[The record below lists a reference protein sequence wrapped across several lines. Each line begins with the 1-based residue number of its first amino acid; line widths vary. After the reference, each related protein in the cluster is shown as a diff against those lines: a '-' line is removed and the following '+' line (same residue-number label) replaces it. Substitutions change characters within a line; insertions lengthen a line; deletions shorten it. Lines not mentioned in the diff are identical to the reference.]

1 MKFSPTDPHPTA
13 NSHHLCKFA
22 GLALATLFCSFAVAQ
37 TARPAPVAPATA
49 PVPHPLVGTWS
60 WTLAGK
66 ACTETWQYSA
76 KGTRLVTSGE
86 EVTRGDY
93 EISAAPSAQGFYRLT
108 DTVTGGNG
116 KRDCSGDLHEAS
128 DPPVVRFIQFS
139 PKQDQLIVCKAESLQ
154 ACFGPLKRMPG

>member
-1 MKFSPTDPHPTA
+1 MKFSHTDPHPTA
-13 NSHHLCKFA
+13 SSHPLRKFA
-22 GLALATLFCSFAVAQ
+22 GLALVTLFCGLAAAQ
-37 TARPAPVAPATA
+37 TAKPAPSAPA

-93 EISAAPSAQGFYRLT
+93 EISAAPSAQAFYRLT
-108 DTVTGGNG
+108 DTVTDSNG

>member
-1 MKFSPTDPHPTA
+1 LRKLT
-13 NSHHLCKFA
+13 
-22 GLALATLFCSFAVAQ
+22 GLALATLFCGLAAAQ
-37 TARPAPVAPATA
+37 TAKPTPPAPASAPS
-49 PVPHPLVGTWS
+49 PQPLVGTWS

-76 KGTRLVTSGE
+76 KGTRLNTSGE

-108 DTVTGGNG
+108 DTVTDSNG

-139 PKQDQLIVCKAESLQ
+139 PKQDQFIVCKAESLQ

>member
-1 MKFSPTDPHPTA
+1 MR
-13 NSHHLCKFA
+13 KFA
-22 GLALATLFCSFAVAQ
+22 GLALATLFCGLAAAQ
-37 TARPAPVAPATA
+37 TVKPTPSAPVTAPA
-49 PVPHPLVGTWS
+49 PHPLVGTWS

-66 ACTETWQYSA
+66 ACTETWQYGA
-76 KGTRLVTSGE
+76 KGTRLNTSGE

-93 EISAAPSAQGFYRLT
+93 EISAAPNAQGFYRLT
-108 DTVTGGNG
+108 DTVTDSNG

-128 DPPVVRFIQFS
+128 DPTVVRFIQFS

>member
-1 MKFSPTDPHPTA
+1 MAGSHPFRKLT
-13 NSHHLCKFA
+13 
-22 GLALATLFCSFAVAQ
+22 GLALISLFCGLAAAQ
-37 TARPAPVAPATA
+37 TAKPAPSAPAPA
-49 PVPHPLVGTWS
+49 PHPLVGTWS

-66 ACTETWQYSA
+66 ACTETWQYSV
-76 KGTRLVTSGE
+76 KGTRLNTSGE

-108 DTVTGGNG
+108 DTVTDSNG

-139 PKQDQLIVCKAESLQ
+139 PKQDQFIVCKAESLQ

>member
-1 MKFSPTDPHPTA
+1 MR
-13 NSHHLCKFA
+13 KFA
-22 GLALATLFCSFAVAQ
+22 GLALATLFCGLAAAQ
-37 TARPAPVAPATA
+37 TAKPAPSAPAPA
-49 PVPHPLVGTWS
+49 PHPLVGTWS

-76 KGTRLVTSGE
+76 KGTRLTTSGE

-93 EISAAPSAQGFYRLT
+93 EIPATPSAQGFYRLT
-108 DTVTGGNG
+108 DTVTDSNG

-139 PKQDQLIVCKAESLQ
+139 PKQDQFIVCKAESLQ

>member
-1 MKFSPTDPHPTA
+1 MRKLT
-13 NSHHLCKFA
+13 
-22 GLALATLFCSFAVAQ
+22 GLALATLFCGLAAAQ
-37 TARPAPVAPATA
+37 TAKPTPPAPASVPS
-49 PVPHPLVGTWS
+49 PHPLVGTWS

-66 ACTETWQYSA
+66 ACTETWQYSV
-76 KGTRLVTSGE
+76 KGTRLNTSGE

-108 DTVTGGNG
+108 DTVTDSNG